1 MSKLSEDKREL
12 LAYIDAILTM
22 IEKYPTFSLG
32 NMFSNIN
39 VSVGVNPFDFLLSI
53 ITKFVSYEEM
63 VDWLVNFLTT
73 SLPAIEL
80 SVKGILLSNLK
91 ETIDCVND
99 PRIPE
104 WMRKN
109 PYDCIINSADTNG
122 VYDTDRG
129 IVVNLRSIDYSNI
142 LSKSPMSED
151 GCHNYFGTMSYYT
164 FDKSELKGK
173 KYYSYSNAIRA
184 IKKIADKK
192 ESGEDVDVPQVDDI
206 INKSQ
211 INSVY
216 ELARAKDFNA
226 FLWFAKNKARFT
238 QNTLIEGNISASTC
252 EVKKEY
258 KNGEQPIIKQPFL
271 NCEKTNILSYLG
283 GDEVNIEATD
293 SFPKPFSD
301 GSVLLQKCGE
311 NFINVLSL
319 CFKHEIEQYK
329 PQPTQE
335 DGYDFPMHNDGIKTQ
350 QLNNMLVTA
359 SGPKKHK
366 YHFAPVSS
374 NWKSANWY
382 VNSGT
387 YFNFLLPEKSRKAR
401 DYNKD
406 FPLCNVELID
416 KSNATKLGLYSVDD
430 CIRFTILPAPF
441 VHVPQIAVD
450 AEASVDAK
458 KMKKFPFLDVDIDTD
473 VSFAA
478 EPIWRYKRLL
488 FNEKGEADQNGHY
501 TVIPT
506 SKKNIKDSDDGRRA
520 TQYVLQ
526 NPKNSVWVSWKT
538 GNYYLLRDKDEG
550 EDDDSAKL
558 TELIEC
564 YPGLTVYDFNYNFV
578 MGMQLYDPA
587 VVASQLIEVATN
599 LSKSTLGNIG
609 LGFKVNKTETAYQM
623 RISEIIKNTLDPK
636 SYETSECFFTFSN
649 NRFTDLLEKSELKRS
664 NAYNFATTENGGVT
678 VSMDSAYDILN
689 EFSDD
694 AILNE
699 NKDVITRAINE
710 VTANITNEV
719 LPSDKYNL
727 QLSLVQEL
735 IKSLVFVIVNTLLTP
750 KIVLLFKV
758 NRELLGDF
766 KNDLSLEEFIESI
779 IGLIT
784 GIIKEIVDLI
794 LRELLNWALSILK
807 ELCEKLAGML
817 ALEQIEYYTRILR
830 GLLKACSFK
839 LPKTKLL
846 DSQLDN
852 VDYADIDPIE
862 LPKSNEC

>member
-32 NMFSNIN
+32 NMFSDIN
-39 VSVGVNPFDFLLSI
+39 VGVGVNPFDFLLSI

-63 VDWLVNFLTT
+63 VDWLVNFLTV
-73 SLPAIEL
+73 SLPSIEL
-80 SVKGILLSNLK
+80 AVKGILLSNLK
-91 ETIDCVND
+91 GTIDCVND

-109 PYDCIINSADTNG
+109 PYDCIINSEDTNG

-173 KYYSYSNAIRA
+173 KYYSYPNAIRA
-184 IKKIADKK
+184 IKQIADKK
-192 ESGEDVDVPQVDDI
+192 ESGEAVDVPQVDDI

-238 QNTLIEGNISASTC
+238 QYTLIEGDISASTC
-252 EVKKEY
+252 EVTKKYE
-258 KNGEQPIIKQPFL
+258 NGTSVTKQPFSG
-271 NCEKTNILSYLG
+271 CEDSDKKNILTYLNG
-283 GDEVNIEATD
+283 KDVSIEANG
-293 SFPKPFSD
+293 SFSMPFSD
-301 GSVLLQKCGE
+301 GSVLLQKYKK
-311 NFINVLSL
+311 NYINVLSL
-319 CFKHEIEQYK
+319 CFKHEVESQQKNNTSDSI
-329 PQPTQE
+329 TS
-335 DGYDFPMHNDGIKTQ
+335 DGIKAQ
-350 QLNNMLVTA
+350 QSNNIISSISET
-359 SGPKKHK
+359 KTHK

-387 YFNFLLPEKSRKAR
+387 YFNFLLPEKNRKAR

-406 FPLCNVELID
+406 FPICNVELID
-416 KSNATKLGLYSVDD
+416 KSNASKLGLYSLDD

-441 VHVPQIAVD
+441 IHVPQIGVD
-450 AEASVDAK
+450 AETK
-458 KMKKFPFLDVDIDTD
+458 KKFPFLDVDVD
-473 VSFAA
+473 A
-478 EPIWRYKRLL
+478 EPIWRFKRLL
-488 FNEKGEADQNGHY
+488 FNEKGEADKNGHY

-506 SKKNIKDSDDGRRA
+506 EKETIKNDNGERFTK
-520 TQYVLQ
+520 YHLQ
-526 NPKNSVWVSWKT
+526 NDKNSVFVSWDT
-538 GNYYLLRDKDEG
+538 GSYELQG
-550 EDDDSAKL
+550 ETKL

-599 LSKSTLGNIG
+599 LAKSTLGNIG
-609 LGFKVNKTETAYQM
+609 LGFKMNKTDTAYQM
-623 RISEIIKNTLDPK
+623 RISEIIKKALDPK
-636 SYETSECFFTFSN
+636 SYETSDCFFTFSN
-649 NRFTDLLEKSELKRS
+649 NRFTELLDKAELKRS
-664 NAYNFATTENGGVT
+664 NAYNFATTENSGVT
-678 VSMDSAYDILN
+678 VSINSAYDILN

-694 AILNE
+694 ATLNE
-699 NKDVITRAINE
+699 NKNVITKAINE
-710 VTANITNEV
+710 VTAKITDEV
-719 LPSDKYNL
+719 LPSDKYNI

-758 NRELLGDF
+758 NRELLGDS
-766 KNDLSLEEFIESI
+766 KYDLSLEEFIESI
-779 IGLIT
+779 IGLLT
-784 GIIKEIVDLI
+784 GIINEIVDLI
-794 LRELLNWALSILK
+794 LRELLNWVMSILK

-830 GLLKACSFK
+830 GLLKACAFK
-839 LPKTKLL
+839 FPKRKLL

>member
-63 VDWLVNFLTT
+63 VDWLVNFLTV
-73 SLPAIEL
+73 SLPTIEL

-91 ETIDCVND
+91 ETIDCIND

-109 PYDCIINSADTNG
+109 PYDCLINSEDTNG
-122 VYDTDRG
+122 MYDTDRG

-192 ESGEDVDVPQVDDI
+192 ESGEDVDVPQIDDI

-238 QNTLIEGNISASTC
+238 QYTTIYGNISSDTC
-252 EVKKEY
+252 KVEKGY
-258 KNGEQPIIKQPFL
+258 KNNEQPIIKQPFL
-271 NCEKTNILSYLG
+271 KCEKENILSYLG
-283 GDEVNIEATD
+283 GDEVKIEATD

-301 GSVLLQKCGE
+301 GSVLLQRYDK

-319 CFKHEIEQYK
+319 CFKHEVDSQQK
-329 PQPTQE
+329 NN
-335 DGYDFPMHNDGIKTQ
+335 YDSSITSDGIKAQ
-350 QLNNMLVTA
+350 QSNNIISNI
-359 SGPKKHK
+359 SGPKTHK

-387 YFNFLLPEKSRKAR
+387 YFNFLLPEKKRKAR

-406 FPLCNVELID
+406 FPICNVELID
-416 KSNATKLGLYSVDD
+416 KTDATELGLYSVDD

-441 VHVPQIAVD
+441 IHVPQIAID
-450 AEASVDAK
+450 TETSVDVEK
-458 KMKKFPFLDVDIDTD
+458 KKKFPFLDVDIDTD

-506 SKKNIKDSDDGRRA
+506 SKENIKDDDDGRRA
-520 TQYVLQ
+520 TKYHLQ
-526 NPKNSVWVSWKT
+526 SSENSVWVSWKT
-538 GNYYLLRDKDEG
+538 GNYYLIGDT
-550 EDDDSAKL
+550 KL

-609 LGFKVNKTETAYQM
+609 LGFNVNKTETAYQM
-623 RISEIIKNTLDPK
+623 RISEIIKKTLDPK

-649 NRFTDLLEKSELKRS
+649 NRFTELLDKAELKRS
-664 NAYNFATTENGGVT
+664 NAYNFATTENSGVT
-678 VSMDSAYDILN
+678 VSINSAYDILN

-694 AILNE
+694 ATLNE
-699 NKDVITRAINE
+699 NKNVITKAINE
-710 VTANITNEV
+710 VTAKITDEV

-735 IKSLVFVIVNTLLTP
+735 IKALVFVIVNTLLTP

-758 NRELLGDF
+758 NRELLGDS
-766 KNDLSLEEFIESI
+766 KYDLSLEEFIETI
-779 IGLIT
+779 LGLIT
-784 GIIKEIVDLI
+784 GIINEIVDLI
-794 LRELLNWALSILK
+794 LRELLNWAMSILK

-817 ALEQIEYYTRILR
+817 ALEQIEYYTRILK

-839 LPKTKLL
+839 FPKRKLL

-862 LPKSNEC
+862 LPKTNEC

>member
-63 VDWLVNFLTT
+63 VDWLVNILTV
-73 SLPAIEL
+73 SLPTIEL

-109 PYDCIINSADTNG
+109 PYDCLINSEDTNG
-122 VYDTDRG
+122 MYDTDRG

-173 KYYSYSNAIRA
+173 KYYSYPNAIRA

-192 ESGEDVDVPQVDDI
+192 ENGENVDVPQIDDI

-238 QNTLIEGNISASTC
+238 QYTSIKGNISSGTC
-252 EVKKEY
+252 SVTKTD
-258 KNGEQPIIKQPFL
+258 KNNESVTKNPFL
-271 NCEKTNILSYLG
+271 NCKKTTILSYLG
-283 GDEVNIEATD
+283 GNEVKIEATD

-301 GSVLLQKCGE
+301 GSVLLQQYDK
-311 NFINVLSL
+311 NYINVLSL
-319 CFKHEIEQYK
+319 CFKHEVDSQQK
-329 PQPTQE
+329 NN
-335 DGYDFPMHNDGIKTQ
+335 YDSSITSDGIKAQ
-350 QLNNMLVTA
+350 QSNNIISNI
-359 SGPKKHK
+359 SGPKTHK

-387 YFNFLLPEKSRKAR
+387 YFNFLLPEKKRKAR

-406 FPLCNVELID
+406 FPICNVELID
-416 KSNATKLGLYSVDD
+416 KSDVTKLGLYSVDD

-441 VHVPQIAVD
+441 IHVPQIAVD
-450 AEASVDAK
+450 TETSVDVEK
-458 KMKKFPFLDVDIDTD
+458 KKKFPFLDVDIDTD

-506 SKKNIKDSDDGRRA
+506 SKENIKDNDDGRRA
-520 TQYVLQ
+520 TKYYLQ
-526 NPKNSVWVSWKT
+526 NSENSVWVSWET
-538 GNYYLLRDKDEG
+538 GNYYLIGGDT
-550 EDDDSAKL
+550 KL

-623 RISEIIKNTLDPK
+623 RISEIIKKTLDPK

-649 NRFTDLLEKSELKRS
+649 NRFTELLDKAELKRS
-664 NAYNFATTENGGVT
+664 NAYNFATTENSGVT

-694 AILNE
+694 ATLNE
-699 NKDVITRAINE
+699 NKNVITKAINE
-710 VTANITNEV
+710 VTAKITDEV

-735 IKSLVFVIVNTLLTP
+735 IKALVFVIVNTLLTP

-758 NRELLGDF
+758 NRELLGDS
-766 KNDLSLEEFIESI
+766 KYDLSLEEFIETI
-779 IGLIT
+779 LGLIT
-784 GIIKEIVDLI
+784 GIINEIVDLI
-794 LRELLNWALSILK
+794 LRELLNWAMSILK

-817 ALEQIEYYTRILR
+817 ALEQIEYYTRILK

-839 LPKTKLL
+839 FPKRKLL

-862 LPKSNEC
+862 LPKTNEC

>member
-32 NMFSNIN
+32 NMFSNVN

-63 VDWLVNFLTT
+63 VDWLVNILTV
-73 SLPAIEL
+73 SLPTIEL

-109 PYDCIINSADTNG
+109 PYDCLINSEDDNATQ
-122 VYDTDRG
+122 DTDRG

-151 GCHNYFGTMSYYT
+151 GCHNYFGTKSYYT

-173 KYYSYSNAIRA
+173 KYYSRSNAIRA

-238 QNTLIEGNISASTC
+238 QSIVIEGNISSDTC
-252 EVKKEY
+252 KVTKQY
-258 KNGEQPIIKQPFL
+258 KDGEQAVIKQPFL
-271 NCEKTNILSYLG
+271 NCDENKTNILNYLNG
-283 GDEVNIEATD
+283 NDVNIEAND
-293 SFPKPFSD
+293 SFPMPFSE
-301 GSVLLQKCGE
+301 GSVLSQKYE
-311 NFINVLSL
+311 KNYINVLSL
-319 CFKHEIEQYK
+319 CFKHEVESQQK
-329 PQPTQE
+329 NN
-335 DGYDFPMHNDGIKTQ
+335 YDSSITSDGIKEQ
-350 QLNNMLVTA
+350 QLNNII
-359 SGPKKHK
+359 SNISEPKTHK
-366 YHFAPVSS
+366 YHFVPVSS

-387 YFNFLLPEKSRKAR
+387 FFNFLLPEKSRKTR

-406 FPLCNVELID
+406 FPICNIELID

-450 AEASVDAK
+450 VESEITTEQTE
-458 KMKKFPFLDVDIDTD
+458 KFPFLDVDIDTD

-501 TVIPT
+501 TVIPS
-506 SKKNIKDSDDGRRA
+506 SKKNMHNKKDGKRA
-520 TQYVLQ
+520 TKYELQ
-526 NPKNSVWVSWKT
+526 NGNNCVFVSWKT
-538 GNYYLLRDKDEG
+538 GNYYLSGDTKF
-550 EDDDSAKL
+550 

-664 NAYNFATTENGGVT
+664 NAYNFATTENSGVT

-758 NRELLGDF
+758 NRELLGDL
-766 KNDLSLEEFIESI
+766 KYDLSLEEFIESI

-846 DSQLDN
+846 DSQLDD

>member
-39 VSVGVNPFDFLLSI
+39 ISIGVNPFDFLLSI

-63 VDWLVNFLTT
+63 VDWLVNFLTV

-109 PYDCIINSADTNG
+109 PYDCLINNENTNG
-122 VYDTDRG
+122 KQDTERG

-164 FDKSELKGK
+164 FDKSELKGQ
-173 KYYSYSNAIRA
+173 KYYSYPNAIRA
-184 IKKIADKK
+184 IKQIADKK
-192 ESGEDVDVPQVDDI
+192 ENGEDVDVPQVDDI

-238 QNTLIEGNISASTC
+238 QYTLIEGDISASTC
-252 EVKKEY
+252 EVTKKYE
-258 KNGEQPIIKQPFL
+258 NGTSVTKQPFL
-271 NCEKTNILSYLG
+271 GCEDSDKKNILNYLG
-283 GDEVNIEATD
+283 GKDVNIEAND
-293 SFPKPFSD
+293 SFSMPFSD
-301 GSVLLQKCGE
+301 GSVLLQKYDK
-311 NFINVLSL
+311 NYINVLSL
-319 CFKHEIEQYK
+319 CFKHEVESQQKNNTDSTI
-329 PQPTQE
+329 TS
-335 DGYDFPMHNDGIKTQ
+335 DGIKEQ
-350 QLNNMLVTA
+350 QSNNIV
-359 SGPKKHK
+359 SSISEPKKHK

-387 YFNFLLPEKSRKAR
+387 YFNFLLPEKNRKAR
-401 DYNKD
+401 DYSKD
-406 FPLCNVELID
+406 FPICNIELID
-416 KSNATKLGLYSVDD
+416 KSNASKLGLYSIDD
-430 CIRFTILPAPF
+430 CVRFTILPAPF
-441 VHVPQIAVD
+441 IHVPQID
-450 AEASVDAK
+450 IDAK
-458 KMKKFPFLDVDIDTD
+458 ADVDVEKKKKFPFLDVDINAD

-488 FNEKGEADQNGHY
+488 FNEKGEADKKGHY
-501 TVIPT
+501 TVIPSNKINRNDNGKRFT
-506 SKKNIKDSDDGRRA
+506 EYS
-520 TQYVLQ
+520 LQ
-526 NPKNSVWVSWKT
+526 NSSNSVLVYWDT
-538 GNYYLLRDKDEG
+538 GSYELKG
-550 EDDDSAKL
+550 ETRL

-599 LSKSTLGNIG
+599 LAKSTLGNVG

-623 RISEIIKNTLDPK
+623 RISEIIKKALDPK
-636 SYETSECFFTFSN
+636 SYETSDCFFTFSN
-649 NRFTDLLEKSELKRS
+649 NRFTELLDKAELKRS
-664 NAYNFATTENGGVT
+664 NAYNFATTENSGVT
-678 VSMDSAYDILN
+678 VSINSAYDILN

-694 AILNE
+694 ATLNE
-699 NKDVITRAINE
+699 NKNVITKAINE
-710 VTANITNEV
+710 VTAKITDEV
-719 LPSDKYNL
+719 LPSDKYNV

-766 KNDLSLEEFIESI
+766 KYDLSLEEFIESI

-784 GIIKEIVDLI
+784 GIINEIVDLI
-794 LRELLNWALSILK
+794 LRELLNWVMSILK

-817 ALEQIEYYTRILR
+817 ALEQIEYYTRILK
-830 GLLKACSFK
+830 GLLKACAFR
-839 LPKTKLL
+839 LPKRKLL

-862 LPKSNEC
+862 VPKSDEC